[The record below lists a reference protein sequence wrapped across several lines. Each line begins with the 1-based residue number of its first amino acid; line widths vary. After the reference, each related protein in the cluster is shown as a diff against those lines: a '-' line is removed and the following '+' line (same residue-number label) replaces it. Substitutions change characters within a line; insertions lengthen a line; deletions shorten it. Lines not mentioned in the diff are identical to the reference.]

1 MLLEIIEN
9 EKKGYNVLIEGNLF
23 RHCRTYSELSLTI
36 SGLIKSKFLGNV
48 EGMIWYKF
56 EI

>member
-48 EGMIWYKF
+48 EGMI
-56 EI
+56 